1 MQRAWDFALA
11 GTRGSIVLS
20 LAHRFLS
27 ALWWARL
34 REDLF
39 ESRNPGGDMNILLSC
54 IGKRGYIA
62 DYFRDALPPGS
73 RIVGTSNTP
82 WTPGFSRCDHGVL
95 LPPIASDEYL
105 PHLIETCVHYE
116 VRGLLSLFDPDV
128 CRLAPHRAT
137 LREHGVMAVL
147 PEARAAT
154 VAFDKL
160 EAFHVLSGLGIATP
174 LTVASLDDAHA
185 NLASGIFAFPLVV
198 KPRFGFGS
206 AETYVARNR
215 AELDVFFHRA
225 PDMLVQQF
233 LDAEALNVDGLADL
247 EGRPVAMVPWRKWLS
262 TLGETER
269 AETIECPEL
278 VALAES
284 LVESLGIIGPFD
296 GDFFRGAD
304 GTLSVLE
311 LNLRFG
317 GGYPVSHMAGADFP
331 RRIVGMIRGEATQ
344 APVTPYR
351 RGVTM
356 MKRPEPIA
364 GPVVSP

>member
-1 MQRAWDFALA
+1 
-11 GTRGSIVLS
+11 
-20 LAHRFLS
+20 
-27 ALWWARL
+27 
-34 REDLF
+34 
-39 ESRNPGGDMNILLSC
+39 MNILLSC

-82 WTPGFSRCDHGVL
+82 WTPGFSRCDHTAL

-105 PHLIETCVHYE
+105 PQLIETCVHYE
-116 VRGLLSLFDPDV
+116 VGGLLSLFDPDV

-137 LREHGVMAVL
+137 LREHGVTAVL

-160 EAFHVLSGLGIATP
+160 EAFHVFSGLGIATP
-174 LTVASLDDAHA
+174 RTVSRLEDAHA
-185 NLASGIFAFPLVV
+185 GLDAGVLAFPLVV

-233 LDAEALNVDGLADL
+233 LDAEALNVDGLGDL
-247 EGRPVAMVPWRKWLS
+247 DARPVAVVPWRKWLS

-296 GDFFRGAD
+296 GDFFRDAD
-304 GTLSVLE
+304 GSLSVLE